1 MNKNIK
7 DDKYL
12 NIICDILDNQEFNK
26 LDMISHHGISR
37 LEHSL
42 RVSYYSYRIT
52 KLLRLNYKV
61 TARAGLLH
69 DFFISDI
76 ERNMKDRFLSTFT
89 HPKYAVMNANEYFEI
104 DDLGKNIIESHMF
117 PIYKSLPKYAESWI
131 VSFVDKIAALY
142 EFSKTASLKCS
153 YMTNLFILMILNNL
167 R

>member
-12 NIICDILDNQEFNK
+12 NIISDILDNKEFNK

-89 HPKYAVMNANEYFEI
+89 HPKYAVLNASKYFEI

-131 VSFVDKIAALY
+131 VSIVDKIAAIY
-142 EFSKTASLKCS
+142 EFSRTASLKCS

>member
-89 HPKYAVMNANEYFEI
+89 HPKYAVLNASKCFEI

-131 VSFVDKIAALY
+131 VSIVDKIAAIY
-142 EFSKTASLKCS
+142 EFGRTASLKCS

>member
-89 HPKYAVMNANEYFEI
+89 HPKYAVLNASKYFEI